1 MIYHD
6 EIHFTT
12 LYMADIGTQ
21 AEPLGKGARA
31 EKGEGNERQLK
42 PLSSADEREHAT
54 CTHCVPIF
62 TIFPK

>member
-12 LYMADIGTQ
+12 LYMADLGTR
-21 AEPLGKGARA
+21 AEPLGEGARA
-31 EKGEGNERQLK
+31 EKGEGKATKAYAEERG
-42 PLSSADEREHAT
+42 HAT

-62 TIFPK
+62 KFRYR